1 MKKLK
6 SGNSKKNNFTSLK
19 NKCFKILDIYY
30 SEIPLRFKGEKEY
43 ITLLDII
50 MSIFSLLTFIILTF
64 CYLEEFWKRKN
75 YSIIS
80 NTQYSLNESINLTNI
95 PIFFNLLGSNFKFLK
110 NKIDY
115 EVMITYEKYNPLN
128 ISHEH
133 INVKKCNV
141 SDYMKE
147 HPNVIIEN
155 FYFFEDCY
163 CIDTSNKEILLYGKD
178 ENNQS
183 SSLTIHLLKCVNT
196 SENNNC
202 VNSEISEKMLLN
214 SYLFFGYFEENINN
228 YNYLN
233 PISQYFKY
241 ENIHF
246 TTSVV
251 KSYNYKFQKVNY
263 ISDDGIIFNKFR
275 YFSLFN
281 FIDLS
286 LDISFKD
293 NIFAIDENIFGKIIF
308 SHNNQVLEIKRI
320 YSKITEVIAILQA
333 IMKITYIFCEIFIS
347 FFSQKLLKVDIFNSI
362 IFDFD
367 KKKNLN
373 FNWSVKSNEFKNL
386 MLNRNNND
394 NKSNSLIRFIR
405 KEKLIEI
412 NHLKKN
418 SSFEAEKIKTNKPN
432 YLNVINN
439 KIILQFHQFFIPLFM
454 QKKNKNILLLEN
466 TCEKI
471 YKTISI
477 ENIYKKLEKNSL
489 IYKGNDLNLNKLN

>member
-1 MKKLK
+1 M
-6 SGNSKKNNFTSLK
+6 
-19 NKCFKILDIYY
+19 
-30 SEIPLRFKGEKEY
+30 
-43 ITLLDII
+43 
-50 MSIFSLLTFIILTF
+50 
-64 CYLEEFWKRKN
+64 
-75 YSIIS
+75 
-80 NTQYSLNESINLTNI
+80 
-95 PIFFNLLGSNFKFLK
+95 
-110 NKIDY
+110 
-115 EVMITYEKYNPLN
+115 
-128 ISHEH
+128 
-133 INVKKCNV
+133 KKCNI
-141 SDYMKE
+141 SDYRKE

-155 FYFFEDCY
+155 IDFFEDCY
-163 CIDTSNKEILLYGKD
+163 CIDTSNKEILLYGKN

-202 VNSEISEKMLLN
+202 VNSEISEKNLLN

-228 YNYLN
+228 YNYKN

-293 NIFAIDENIFGKIIF
+293 NIFAIDENIFGKITF

-333 IMKITYIFCEIFIS
+333 IMKIIYIFCEIFIS

-386 MLNRNNND
+386 MLNRKSND

-405 KEKLIEI
+405 KEKLFEI

-418 SSFEAEKIKTNKPN
+418 SSFEAQKIKTNKPN

-439 KIILQFHQFFIPLFM
+439 KLILQFHQFFIPLFM

-489 IYKGNDLNLNKLN
+489 IYKGNDLNLNKVN

>member
-1 MKKLK
+1 M
-6 SGNSKKNNFTSLK
+6 
-19 NKCFKILDIYY
+19 
-30 SEIPLRFKGEKEY
+30 
-43 ITLLDII
+43 
-50 MSIFSLLTFIILTF
+50 
-64 CYLEEFWKRKN
+64 
-75 YSIIS
+75 
-80 NTQYSLNESINLTNI
+80 
-95 PIFFNLLGSNFKFLK
+95 
-110 NKIDY
+110 
-115 EVMITYEKYNPLN
+115 
-128 ISHEH
+128 
-133 INVKKCNV
+133 
-141 SDYMKE
+141 
-147 HPNVIIEN
+147 
-155 FYFFEDCY
+155 
-163 CIDTSNKEILLYGKD
+163 
-178 ENNQS
+178 
-183 SSLTIHLLKCVNT
+183 
-196 SENNNC
+196 
-202 VNSEISEKMLLN
+202 
-214 SYLFFGYFEENINN
+214 
-228 YNYLN
+228 
-233 PISQYFKY
+233 
-241 ENIHF
+241 
-246 TTSVV
+246 

-293 NIFAIDENIFGKIIF
+293 NIFAINENIFGKIIF

-418 SSFEAEKIKTNKPN
+418 SSFEAQKVKTNKPN

-489 IYKGNDLNLNKLN
+489 IYKGNDLNLNK

>member
-1 MKKLK
+1 MKKSK
-6 SGNSKKNNFTSLK
+6 SGDSKKNNFTSLK

-50 MSIFSLLTFIILTF
+50 MSIFSLLTFTIL
-64 CYLEEFWKRKN
+64 
-75 YSIIS
+75 SIIS

-95 PIFFNLLGSNFKFLK
+95 PIFFNLLGSDFKFQK

-115 EVMITYEKYNPLN
+115 EVMIIYEKYNPLN
-128 ISHEH
+128 ISHEY

-147 HPNVIIEN
+147 YPNVIIEN

-163 CIDTSNKEILLYGKD
+163 CIDTSNKEILLYGKN

-183 SSLTIHLLKCVNT
+183 SSLT
-196 SENNNC
+196 
-202 VNSEISEKMLLN
+202 
-214 SYLFFGYFEENINN
+214 
-228 YNYLN
+228 N

-418 SSFEAEKIKTNKPN
+418 SSFEAQKIKTNKPN